1 MKEKYIGS
9 VRFYKNLILAVIIIL
24 IVVPVIFAFV
34 LKNKND
40 SLESRVTSLEQEVQ
54 EAESRVNEIESEG
67 RTVSVTDENG
77 KTITMVVE

>member
-24 IVVPVIFAFV
+24 IIVPVILVFV
-34 LKNKND
+34 FKNKND
-40 SLESRVTSLEQEVQ
+40 SLESRITVLEQEVR
-54 EAESRVNEIESEG
+54 EAQSRADEIESKG
-67 RTVSVTDENG
+67 RTVTVTDENG

>member
-24 IVVPVIFAFV
+24 IVVPVIFAFIF
-34 LKNKND
+34 KSKND
-40 SLESRVTSLEQEVQ
+40 SLESRVSALEQDVQ
-54 EAESRVNEIESEG
+54 EAQSRVNEIESEG

>member
-34 LKNKND
+34 FKSKND

-54 EAESRVNEIESEG
+54 EAQSRVNEIESEG

>member
-9 VRFYKNLILAVIIIL
+9 VRFYKNMILAVIIIL
-24 IVVPVIFAFV
+24 IVVPVIFVFV
-34 LKNKND
+34 LKSKND
-40 SLESRVTSLEQEVQ
+40 SLEARVTVLEQEAQ
-54 EAESRVNEIESEG
+54 EAQSRADLMESEA

>member
-40 SLESRVTSLEQEVQ
+40 SLESRVTSLEQEAQ
-54 EAESRVNEIESEG
+54 EAQSRVNEIESEG

>member
-34 LKNKND
+34 LKSKND
-40 SLESRVTSLEQEVQ
+40 SLESRVTSLEQEAQ
-54 EAESRVNEIESEG
+54 EAQSRVNEIESEG

>member
-34 LKNKND
+34 FKSKND
-40 SLESRVTSLEQEVQ
+40 SLESRVSALEQEVQ
-54 EAESRVNEIESEG
+54 EAQSRVNEIESEG

>member
-24 IVVPVIFAFV
+24 IIVPVILTFV
-34 LKNKND
+34 YKNK
-40 SLESRVTSLEQEVQ
+40 SEKLEERAAVLEQEAS
-54 EAESRVNEIESEG
+54 EAQSRAAEIESRG
-67 RTVSVTDENG
+67 RTVTVTDENG

>member
-24 IVVPVIFAFV
+24 IVVPVIFAFA
-34 LKNKND
+34 LKSKND
-40 SLESRVTSLEQEVQ
+40 SLESRVTSLEQEAQ
-54 EAESRVNEIESEG
+54 EAQSRVNEIESEG

>member
-9 VRFYKNLILAVIIIL
+9 VKFYKNLILAVIIIL

-34 LKNKND
+34 FKSKND
-40 SLESRVTSLEQEVQ
+40 SLESKVSALEQEVQ
-54 EAESRVNEIESEG
+54 EAQSRVNEIESEG

>member
-24 IVVPVIFAFV
+24 IVVPVIFAFE

-40 SLESRVTSLEQEVQ
+40 SLESRVTSLEQEAQ
-54 EAESRVNEIESEG
+54 EAQSRVNEIESEG